1 MASVGQIQA
10 HESVV
15 WPHQSLVHLQVGRAS
30 AQALNVDTPLFWA
43 HVEGLQCSLL
53 ACELDGIDVL
63 VSTIV
68 SGSRVSL

>member
-1 MASVGQIQA
+1 MASMGQVQA
-10 HESVV
+10 HESFM

-30 AQALNVDTPLFWA
+30 AQALNVDTPLFWTN
-43 HVEGLQCSLL
+43 VESLQCSLL

-68 SGSRVSL
+68 SGSRVPL